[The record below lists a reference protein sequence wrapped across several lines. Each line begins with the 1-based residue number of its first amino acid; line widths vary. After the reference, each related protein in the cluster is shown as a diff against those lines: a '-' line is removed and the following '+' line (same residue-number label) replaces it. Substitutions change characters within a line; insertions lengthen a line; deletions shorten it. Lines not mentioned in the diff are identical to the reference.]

1 MSSRPRALRPRALR
15 PRALVTGAGIRLGRA
30 MAVALAQDGFDLV
43 LHYRSSESAV
53 QVTAKMCAAHGAK
66 AQVVQAD
73 LGLVE
78 GCTALASAAGAVDL
92 LVNSAA
98 LYKAVPIEDITPQQ
112 WEQMLAVNT
121 RAPFLLTQALLPGLR
136 ACKRPGGGCVVMLG
150 DIGGQRPTPGF
161 THYSVSKAGLLM
173 LTQAL
178 AMELAPAVRVNAIN
192 PGTVLAPEDLSDQVL
207 TQIQD
212 SIPAKRFGSPDDIV
226 GALRYLVSAQYVTGQ
241 SINVDGGRSV
251 GGPMEAG

>member
-1 MSSRPRALRPRALR
+1 MSSR

-43 LHYRSSESAV
+43 LHYRSSQNPV
-53 QVTAKMCAAHGAK
+53 QVTAQMCAAHGAR
-66 AQVVQAD
+66 AEIVQGDLSQVEDCCSV
-73 LGLVE
+73 
-78 GCTALASAAGAVDL
+78 ALTAGAVDV

-98 LYKAVPIEDITPQQ
+98 LYQAVSIQDITPQQ

-136 ACKRPGGGCVVMLG
+136 ASKRPGGGCVVMLG
-150 DIGGQRPTPGF
+150 DIGGQRPAPGF
-161 THYSVSKAGLLM
+161 THYSVSKAGVLM

-178 AMELAPAVRVNAIN
+178 ALELAPAVRVNAIN
-192 PGTVLAPEDLSDQVL
+192 PGTVLAPEGLSDQVL
-207 TQIQD
+207 TQLRD
-212 SIPAKRFGSPDDIV
+212 SIPARRFGSPDDIV
-226 GALRYLVSAQYVTGQ
+226 GALRYLVNAQYVTGQ

>member
-1 MSSRPRALRPRALR
+1 MSSR

-43 LHYRSSESAV
+43 LHYRSSQGPV
-53 QVTAKMCAAHGAK
+53 QVTERMCAAHGA
-66 AQVVQAD
+66 QVQIVQGD
-73 LGLVE
+73 LSRVE
-78 GCTALASAAGAVDL
+78 DCSKVAEAAGVVDL

-112 WEQMLAVNT
+112 WEQMQAVNT

-136 ACKRPGGGCVVMLG
+136 ASKQPGGGCVVMLG
-150 DIGGQRPTPGF
+150 DIGGQRPSPGY

-178 AMELAPAVRVNAIN
+178 ALELAPKVRVNAIN
-192 PGTVLAPEDLSDQVL
+192 PGTVLAPEYLSQEAL
-207 TQIQD
+207 TEIRD
-212 SIPAKRFGSPDDIV
+212 SIPAQRFGSPDDIV
-226 GALRYLVSAQYVTGQ
+226 GALRYLVGAQYVTGQ

>member
-1 MSSRPRALRPRALR
+1 MGAR
-15 PRALVTGAGIRLGRA
+15 PRALVTGAGVRLGRA

-43 LHYRSSESAV
+43 LHYRSSENPV
-53 QVTAKMCAAHGAK
+53 QVTARMCAAHGAQ
-66 AQVVQAD
+66 AQVVQGDLSRVDDCSAVAMAAAD
-73 LGLVE
+73 
-78 GCTALASAAGAVDL
+78 VDV

-98 LYKAVPIEDITPQQ
+98 LYKAVPIEDITPKQ
-112 WEQMLAVNT
+112 WDQMLAVNT

-136 ACKRPGGGCVVMLG
+136 ASKLPGGGCVVMLG
-150 DIGGQRPTPGF
+150 DIGGQRPAPGF
-161 THYSVSKAGLLM
+161 THYSVAKAGLLM

-178 AMELAPAVRVNAIN
+178 ALELAPAVRINAIN
-192 PGTVLAPEDLSDQVL
+192 PGTVLAPEDLSDKVL
-207 TQIQD
+207 TQIRD
-212 SIPAKRFGSPDDIV
+212 SIPAQRFGSPDDIV

>member
-1 MSSRPRALRPRALR
+1 MSSR

-43 LHYRSSESAV
+43 LHFHSSQDPV
-53 QVTAKMCAAHGAK
+53 QVTGRMCAAHGAEV
-66 AQVVQAD
+66 QILQAD
-73 LGLVE
+73 LSRVE
-78 GCTALASAAGAVDL
+78 GCAALTESTGSVDV

-98 LYKAVPIEDITPQQ
+98 LYMALPVEAITPQQ
-112 WEQMLAVNT
+112 WDQMQAVNT

-136 ACKRPGGGCVVMLG
+136 ASKRPGGGCVVMLG
-150 DIGGQRPTPGF
+150 DIGGQRPTPGYA
-161 THYSVSKAGLLM
+161 HYSVSKAGLLM

-178 AMELAPAVRVNAIN
+178 ALELAPKVRVNAIN
-192 PGTVLAPEDLSDQVL
+192 PGTVLAPEEHSDQAL
-207 TQIQD
+207 KQIRD
-212 SIPAKRFGSPDDIV
+212 SIPAQRFGTPEDIV

-241 SINVDGGRSV
+241 CINVDGGRSV